1 MSTTSAVLIFRG
13 RLGSDPQLRTTK
25 TGEPVANFNLAIDQG
40 YGERKTTAWVRV
52 TVWGKQAEAAAQHLS
67 KGDLVS
73 VQSDFFRVAAWTS
86 QDNSPQGQLEVTARR
101 VDFIITKRGQ
111 AADTGAEEDVPF

>member
-1 MSTTSAVLIFRG
+1 MSTSATLIFRG
-13 RLGSDPQLRTTK
+13 RLGSDPQLRTTQ

-52 TVWGKQAEAAAQHLS
+52 SVWGKQAEACHQHLG
-67 KGDLVS
+67 KGDMVCVHS
-73 VQSDFFRVAAWTS
+73 ERFQVAVWSA

-101 VDFIITKRGQ
+101 VEFIITKRGT
-111 AADTGAEEDVPF
+111 ADNGTEDEMPF

>member
-1 MSTTSAVLIFRG
+1 LTLFSRFHFAVTL
-13 RLGSDPQLRTTK
+13 QAT
-25 TGEPVANFNLAIDQG
+25 EPVANFNLAIDQG

-52 TVWGKQAEAAAQHLS
+52 SVYGKLASAMEHLS

-73 VQSDFFRVAAWTS
+73 VQISTFRVAVWQS
-86 QDNSPQGQLEVTARR
+86 QDNSPMGQLEVTARR

-111 AADTGAEEDVPF
+111 VSDAGEDALD

>member
-40 YGERKTTAWVRV
+40 YGERKTTNWVRV
-52 TVWGKQAEAAAQHLS
+52 TCWGKQAEACAQHLS
-67 KGDLVS
+67 KGDLVAVS
-73 VQSDFFRVAAWTS
+73 SENFRVSAWAA
-86 QDNSPQGQLEVTARR
+86 QDV
-101 VDFIITKRGQ
+101 
-111 AADTGAEEDVPF
+111 